1 MGLFYATPSQRNHV
15 IPCKYFPGVS
25 RHHKPSPRE
34 PGRLPNVTVFDAG
47 EKKHRYVHL
56 KVRSAA
62 TLSASTY
69 ASAKPPN
76 PATPAPRDAL
86 SFDTAGEGRLLQDIV
101 DEALAQGVWITRTRR
116 LRGQE
121 FVEAYPSIRLA
132 TTTAWQQRKDD
143 QDCSGAT
150 KTIKNHGGNDD
161 EDNQDDHGGSD
172 DDVKTMTA
180 AAMTAKSIKSAIA
193 TRRQSRAT
201 AAAATMRSQSRWQ
214 RRREDDHGGGDDG
227 DDQDGGGVGD
237 SGSDEG
243 GGREGDVDGIGY

>member
-1 MGLFYATPSQRNHV
+1 MSSMRTHILALSFPVHLRPFGQKSELTLQPLGPLRQSLDATVR
-15 IPCKYFPGVS
+15 
-25 RHHKPSPRE
+25 
-34 PGRLPNVTVFDAG
+34 
-47 EKKHRYVHL
+47 HRYVHL

-121 FVEAYPSIRLA
+121 FVEVHPSIRLA

-143 QDCSGAT
+143 QDCSGAV

-172 DDVKTMTA
+172 DDVKTITA
-180 AAMTAKSIKSAIA
+180 AAMTAKLIKSAIA

-237 SGSDEG
+237 SVGEVQFG
-243 GGREGDVDGIGY
+243 LVWAILGQTRNRTI

>member
-47 EKKHRYVHL
+47 EKNL
-56 KVRSAA
+56 LMPQSDIAPE
-62 TLSASTY
+62 TLRPLRRAMHCQ
-69 ASAKPPN
+69 
-76 PATPAPRDAL
+76 
-86 SFDTAGEGRLLQDIV
+86 FDTAGEGRLLQDIV

-121 FVEAYPSIRLA
+121 FVEAHPSIRLA

-143 QDCSGAT
+143 QDCSGAA

-172 DDVKTMTA
+172 DDVKTITA

>member
-15 IPCKYFPGVS
+15 IPVRITFQPPVKQFTT
-25 RHHKPSPRE
+25 
-34 PGRLPNVTVFDAG
+34 LPNVTVFDAG
-47 EKKHRYVHL
+47 EKK
-56 KVRSAA
+56 SAA

-121 FVEAYPSIRLA
+121 QPRRGNNAKTIK
-132 TTTAWQQRKDD
+132 TA
-143 QDCSGAT
+143 AVPL

-172 DDVKTMTA
+172 DDVKTITA